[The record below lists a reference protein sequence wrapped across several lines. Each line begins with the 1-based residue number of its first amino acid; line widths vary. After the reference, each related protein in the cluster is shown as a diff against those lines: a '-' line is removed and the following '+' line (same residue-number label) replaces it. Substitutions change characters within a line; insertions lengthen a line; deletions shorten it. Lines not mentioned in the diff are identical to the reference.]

1 MNRIDTGMSSYLHS
15 YEAYRIPKGTTVKD
29 ATGEEVVLNKEEDSL
44 VLTKEAS
51 KQLVE
56 DRRDYVAT
64 LQLNAQMAA
73 QKTQDA
79 ASEKYWDDQ
88 AKAMAV
94 FRSMAN
100 GDIVPYTDE
109 KKLMEYSD
117 ELYQAAKQAQTM
129 AQILKERV
137 EKKESEWDEEEEAE
151 FREKM
156 EMLKAE
162 SNEAAQAIGTG
173 SQAFS
178 EAQKSRIVEV
188 DSSDVDFSQ
197 MQTMNLGS
205 GVTGMNIDLSL

>member
-29 ATGEEVVLNKEEDSL
+29 ATGDEVVLNKEEDSL

-88 AKAMAV
+88 TKAMAV

-162 SNEAAQAIGTG
+162 SNEAAQALGTG

-197 MQTMNLGS
+197 MQTMNLGG

>member
-1 MNRIDTGMSSYLHS
+1 MNKIDTSMSGYLHT
-15 YEAYRIPKGTTVKD
+15 YEAYRIPKGTAVKNSAD
-29 ATGEEVVLNKEEDSL
+29 EEVILSKDEDSF
-44 VLTKEAS
+44 VLTKEAG
-51 KQLVE
+51 KQLVK
-56 DRRDYVAT
+56 DRRDYGAK
-64 LQLNAQMAA
+64 LQLNAEMAA

-79 ASEKYWDDQ
+79 ASKKYWDDQ

-100 GDIVPYTDE
+100 GDIVPYSDE

-117 ELYQAAKQAQTM
+117 ELYQAAKNAQTM

-137 EKKESEWDEEEEAE
+137 EKKDSEWDEEEEAE

-156 EMLKAE
+156 KLLREDA
-162 SNEAAQAIGTG
+162 NEAAQAVGTG

-188 DSSDVDFSQ
+188 DSSGVDFSQ